1 MELLWHCGPFAY
13 SMKREDIPC
22 KCVNMRQWFAV
33 KDGHYTVA
41 RMDQDN
47 GEYSILAGECDS
59 AEGPYTFGTYLWAR
73 FENLSAWERK
83 LIEGPYIHHM
93 SEIEGTYSEILKEF
107 CKYIPGLKYDTVE

>member
-1 MELLWHCGPFAY
+1 
-13 SMKREDIPC
+13 MKREDIPC

-59 AEGPYTFGTYLWAR
+59 AEGPILLEHICGPDLRIFLPGN
-73 FENLSAWERK
+73 EN
-83 LIEGPYIHHM
+83 
-93 SEIEGTYSEILKEF
+93 
-107 CKYIPGLKYDTVE
+107 